1 LIRYGLAVKSAGKF
15 GDQGRAPIQPAGA
28 STAQHLQ
35 LVKAGFIEIRHANGQ
50 ARQKA
55 RKADSIILML
65 ACAAR

>member
-1 LIRYGLAVKSAGKF
+1 MAWRSSQPVNSATKAELPYSPLG
-15 GDQGRAPIQPAGA
+15 PLQPN
-28 STAQHLQ
+28 TFK

-50 ARQKA
+50 ARKKA